1 MSLGTVL
8 LIILILLLL
17 GALPA
22 SPYSTSFCCSS
33 PFSAELSKCS
43 CLIGIANGAM
53 LLLALSSRLS
63 YSISGSR

>member
-8 LIILILLLL
+8 LIILILLSL
-17 GALPA
+17 GA
-22 SPYSTSFCCSS
+22 CCLS
-33 PFSAELSKCS
+33 PFPAALAKRSW
-43 CLIGIANGAM
+43 LIDIANGAM